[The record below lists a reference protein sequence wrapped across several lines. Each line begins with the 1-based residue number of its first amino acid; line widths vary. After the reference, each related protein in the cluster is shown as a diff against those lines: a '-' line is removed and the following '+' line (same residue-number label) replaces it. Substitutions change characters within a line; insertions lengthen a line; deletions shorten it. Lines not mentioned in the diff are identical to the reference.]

1 MTHASR
7 SQGIYL
13 ITEPYDG
20 SHVRILASG
29 HTPEAAERQ
38 MERERSRRAKRGY
51 TFFSPIRRVIGRK
64 SEIDNMLDRRMNDL
78 PTW

>member
-1 MTHASR
+1 MTKY
-7 SQGIYL
+7 SQSTYL

-29 HTPEAAERQ
+29 RTPEAAERQ
-38 MERERSRRAKRGY
+38 MERERARRTKRGY
-51 TFFSPIRRVIGRK
+51 SFFSPVRRVIGRRAG
-64 SEIDNMLDRRMNDL
+64 IDNMLDHRMDDL